1 MRLGNDGPDGQREP
15 APAIPIKPFLMV
27 PKAIHQTGLIPG
39 ARLVYAHIRERIG
52 TKPSR
57 RVGVCGIATSLKLS
71 KSTVLRAI
79 DQIGRQ
85 KLLEVIRG
93 RKGQANRYSL
103 PRHGEA
109 SGCRMTPPESG
120 VVSECDRSV
129 PVADRHHRGRNLRP
143 EADAKCEH
151 LKTETFSSDS
161 SRRFNHQAAAPE
173 KQQSQGGKTA
183 ADPATPG
190 PDVVDEVVRANTLAL
205 VLAGIGEPARTRLAR
220 RRGVTPSLVNDAAA
234 KMALRG
240 GNGGLIIREIE
251 AMADQAAARRSTE
264 SAREE
269 QQRRE
274 EAECEVKQ
282 KERELEQ
289 LKQDLAVQEL
299 KTKFTKTQRT
309 EAFQEYVQ
317 DQPER
322 VRSQYADRTW
332 HFSPQ
337 AVLEKLEPGRLDEL
351 LAEGGD
357 DGNQG
362 QEDSG

>member
-1 MRLGNDGPDGQREP
+1 MRHGNDGPDGQRES
-15 APAIPIKPFLMV
+15 APAIPMKPFLMV
-27 PKAIHQTGLIPG
+27 PKAIHQTGLLPG
-39 ARLVYAHIRERIG
+39 ARLVYAYIRERIG
-52 TKPSR
+52 DDAIA
-57 RVGVCGIATSLKLS
+57 RVSVPGIARSLKLS
-71 KSTVLRAI
+71 KPTVLRAV

-85 KLLEVIRG
+85 ELLEVIRG
-93 RKGQANRYSL
+93 RKGQGNRYSL
-103 PRHGEA
+103 PRGSTA

-205 VLAGIGEPARTRLAR
+205 VLAGIGEPTRSSLAR
-220 RRGVTPSLVNDAAA
+220 RPGVSPALVERAATNLA
-234 KMALRG
+234 GRG
-240 GNGGLIIREIE
+240 GSGLLVREIE
-251 AMADQAAARRSTE
+251 ALADQATAGPRSR
-264 SAREE
+264 SPREE
-269 QQRRE
+269 LQCRQQVEFAADREDVRQEQIRRKL
-274 EAECEVKQ
+274 AT
-282 KERELEQ
+282 RELEGQ
-289 LKQDLAVQEL
+289 
-299 KTKFTKTQRT
+299 FTEEECAR
-309 EAFQEYVQ
+309 AFQEYVQ
-317 DQPER
+317 DKPER

-337 AVLEKLEPGRLDEL
+337 AVLEKLARGRLGEL